1 MDLPLPPE
9 EDRKNCHSQD
19 EVKPLALEEVD
30 MNNTQRHP
38 HASSRTPESQVDRQ
52 ASDSDPPD
60 TPGVL
65 EPFDW
70 DEFEARY
77 EAALQEADERER
89 EILKEA
95 DALSKVIPFEHWYSP
110 MKLTSKKY
118 FKIWAAAAS
127 AHDDERAAKRLQTRR
142 RFVNL
147 AEDKMER
154 KQQHYD
160 QVVMAFENALALLR
174 SHLDA
179 SSANLAKSQILLD
192 LASEKHQ
199 DMPRSND
206 ERIPSAHIIPNI
218 SPDDLFAFHDAHFSH
233 AALASFGSEFI
244 HSPSQYQ
251 TQDDAADGIWEEED
265 DGLGYYP
272 DGVKR
277 TLTDAQIEI
286 FRHSELETLRKEKER
301 AKQLGSKV
309 AAPSKKAIDIT
320 NNIHT
325 PAQTDNTSTLPA
337 SFQSN
342 KKQKKKKGLKRPR
355 PEPKPDLR
363 KRTWDVVDRG
373 LDSLEYD

>member
-1 MDLPLPPE
+1 MDTTLPLQQDGENRQSQDDIKPTVPAPE
-9 EDRKNCHSQD
+9 ESNMS
-19 EVKPLALEEVD
+19 
-30 MNNTQRHP
+30 NIQRHP
-38 HASSRTPESQVDRQ
+38 HGNRRTPEPQDDRQ
-52 ASDSDPPD
+52 ANNSDPPD

-95 DALSKVIPFEHWYSP
+95 DALSK
-110 MKLTSKKY
+110 Y
-118 FKIWAAAAS
+118 FKIWAASAS

-154 KQQHYD
+154 KEQHYD
-160 QVVMAFENALALLR
+160 QVVKAFESALALL
-174 SHLDA
+174 
-179 SSANLAKSQILLD
+179 KSQQ
-192 LASEKHQ
+192 A
-199 DMPRSND
+199 
-206 ERIPSAHIIPNI
+206 AGHIYLFTPDQIDVIPNI
-218 SPDDLFAFHDAHFSH
+218 STDDLAAFHESHFSH
-233 AALASFGSEFI
+233 TAVAAFGSEFVDS
-244 HSPSQYQ
+244 SPQVQ
-251 TQDDAADGIWEEED
+251 THDGAVDDTWEEDD

-301 AKQLGSKV
+301 AKQPGSKET
-309 AAPSKKAIDIT
+309 APSSEVMDLSDD
-320 NNIHT
+320 T
-325 PAQTDNTSTLPA
+325 PTSTQTKNMTSSLPT

-342 KKQKKKKGLKRPR
+342 KKRKKKKGPQRPR

-363 KRTWDVVDRG
+363 KRTWDVVDKG

>member
-1 MDLPLPPE
+1 MDSPLPLE
-9 EDRKNCHSQD
+9 EDSKNCHSQD
-19 EVKPLALEEVD
+19 EVKTSAPEEAD

-38 HASSRTPESQVDRQ
+38 HASSRTPEPQVDRQ
-52 ASDSDPPD
+52 ASNSDSPD
-60 TPGVL
+60 TPGIL

-77 EAALQEADERER
+77 EAALHEEDEKER

-95 DALSKVIPFEHWYSP
+95 DALSK
-110 MKLTSKKY
+110 
-118 FKIWAAAAS
+118 
-127 AHDDERAAKRLQTRR
+127 
-142 RFVNL
+142 
-147 AEDKMER
+147 
-154 KQQHYD
+154 
-160 QVVMAFENALALLR
+160 
-174 SHLDA
+174 
-179 SSANLAKSQILLD
+179 
-192 LASEKHQ
+192 
-199 DMPRSND
+199 
-206 ERIPSAHIIPNI
+206 
-218 SPDDLFAFHDAHFSH
+218 DDLFAFHEAHFSH

-244 HSPSQYQ
+244 DSPSEYQ
-251 TQDDAADGIWEEED
+251 TQDDTVDGTWEEED

-309 AAPSKKAIDIT
+309 AAPSNETMDSSNDIPT
-320 NNIHT
+320 ST
-325 PAQTDNTSTLPA
+325 QTDNASSTLPA

-342 KKQKKKKGLKRPR
+342 KKRKKKKGLKRPR

-363 KRTWDVVDRG
+363 KRTWDIVDKG

>member
-1 MDLPLPPE
+1 MDTALPLQQDGE
-9 EDRKNCHSQD
+9 NGHSQD
-19 EVKPLALEEVD
+19 DIKPTGPAPEESN
-30 MNNTQRHP
+30 MNNIQRHP
-38 HASSRTPESQVDRQ
+38 HTNRRTPEPQDDRQ
-52 ASDSDPPD
+52 ANNSDPPD

-95 DALSKVIPFEHWYSP
+95 DALSK
-110 MKLTSKKY
+110 Y
-118 FKIWAAAAS
+118 FKIWAASAS
-127 AHDDERAAKRLQTRR
+127 GHDDERAAKRLQTRR

-147 AEDKMER
+147 AENKMER

-160 QVVMAFENALALLR
+160 QVVRAFESALALLK
-174 SHLDA
+174 SH
-179 SSANLAKSQILLD
+179 
-192 LASEKHQ
+192 
-199 DMPRSND
+199 
-206 ERIPSAHIIPNI
+206 I
-218 SPDDLFAFHDAHFSH
+218 STDDLVAFHESHFSH
-233 AALASFGSEFI
+233 TAIAAFGSEFVD
-244 HSPSQYQ
+244 SPPQDQ
-251 TQDDAADGIWEEED
+251 IQDDAVNNTWEEED

-286 FRHSELETLRKEKER
+286 FRHSELETQRKEKER
-301 AKQLGSKV
+301 AKQLGLKET
-309 AAPSKKAIDIT
+309 APSSDVMDLSDD
-320 NNIHT
+320 T
-325 PAQTDNTSTLPA
+325 PTSKQTKNMSSLLPT

-342 KKQKKKKGLKRPR
+342 KKRKKKNGLQRPR

-363 KRTWDVVDRG
+363 KRTWDVVDKG